1 MSHSILLIGNFLSKR
16 TGTKGVSEELAEHL
30 ERATGKKPLTASP
43 HQNRFLRMLDTIRI
57 ILFKHSQ
64 YDVANVEVYSSM
76 ALIWAEVAAR
86 LLCWLRKPFILTL
99 HGGGLPLL
107 AKKSPARLYQ
117 TLSLANAVTTP
128 SHYVQENLQ
137 PLRSDILYLPNGLN
151 LKNYSFQM
159 RGNPRPKLCWLRAF
173 HQIYNPELAIQ
184 TVILLRKEF
193 PDIHLTMIGPD
204 KKDGTFE
211 ATQKMVSENHL
222 GDCVEFIGAIRKE
235 DVPHWLAKSD
245 IFLNTTSLESF
256 GVAVME
262 AGAAGLP
269 IVTTNAGELPL
280 LWSHEEN
287 ALLVPLDD
295 PLAMARAVTRILTED
310 GLAERL
316 SQNARKNAEQYDWSA
331 IVSTW
336 QQLFVRVM
344 EQ

>member
-1 MSHSILLIGNFLSKR
+1 MSLTILLIGNFLSKT
-16 TGTKGVSEELAEHL
+16 TGSQGVSEELAEHL

-43 HQNRFLRMLDTIRI
+43 HQNRFLRMMDI
-57 ILFKHSQ
+57 IHTVLLKRSQ
-64 YDVANVEVYSSM
+64 YDVANVEVYSGM
-76 ALIWAEVAAR
+76 AFIWAEIAAR
-86 LLCWLRKPFILTL
+86 LLHWLRKPFILTL

-128 SHYVQENLQ
+128 SHYVQEKLLS
-137 PLRSDILYLPNGLN
+137 LRSDILYLPNGLN
-151 LKNYSFQM
+151 LKNYSFQT

-173 HQIYNPELAIQ
+173 HAIYNPALAIQ
-184 TVILLRKEF
+184 TVILLRKKF

-211 ATQKMVSENHL
+211 AAQKIVSENQL
-222 GDCVEFIGAIRKE
+222 GECVEFISAIRKE

-280 LWSHEEN
+280 LWSHEED

-295 PLAMARAVTRILTED
+295 PQAMARAVTRILTED

-316 SQNARKNAEQYDWSA
+316 SQNARAKAEQYDWSV
-331 IVSTW
+331 ILPTW
-336 QQLFVRVM
+336 QHLFVQVM
-344 EQ
+344 EK